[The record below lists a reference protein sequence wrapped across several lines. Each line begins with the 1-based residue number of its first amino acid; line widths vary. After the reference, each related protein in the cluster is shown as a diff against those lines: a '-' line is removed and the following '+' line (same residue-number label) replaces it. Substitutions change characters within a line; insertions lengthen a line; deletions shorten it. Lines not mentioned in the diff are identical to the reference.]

1 MNNSINTKKIWLEA
15 RLRIKGNIKT
25 NSTSNTRKIKLI
37 KKNRMEKGS
46 RALYLGVNP
55 HSKGLIFSR
64 LIYSFLLKLKPNL
77 KIKVIKIKIMSMEEP
92 KKYIS

>member
-1 MNNSINTKKIWLEA
+1 
-15 RLRIKGNIKT
+15 
-25 NSTSNTRKIKLI
+25 
-37 KKNRMEKGS
+37 MEKGS

-64 LIYSFLLKLKPNL
+64 LMYSFLLKLKPNL
-77 KIKVIKIKIMSMEEP
+77 KIKVIKIKIMSIEEP

>member
-1 MNNSINTKKIWLEA
+1 MLDNLIIN
-15 RLRIKGNIKT
+15 GNIKT
-25 NSTSNTRKIKLI
+25 NSTSKTKKTKEI

-64 LIYSFLLKLKPNL
+64 SNTNFLFKDTP
-77 KIKVIKIKIMSMEEP
+77 KINKTQIKIKITISLTSS
-92 KKYIS
+92 KYIF